1 MSPFRLSKI
10 DRYRQSLNGK
20 EEEIIDIQFPSEI
33 KRPTLKT
40 PTTKDILIF
49 VVDDDPWFMQIV
61 NTHLSK
67 VSLNDLAPNQQIIIK
82 NYATGK
88 SCLNDLNLKP
98 DIILLNY
105 DINKGIRNTLNGKE
119 ILDAIINTNPNQKVL
134 IMNNLKTNVRH
145 AFVEQGLRDY
155 IINDPEAVNELNS
168 IIEEILKTH

>member
-10 DRYRQSLNGK
+10 DRYRKSFNGQD
-20 EEEIIDIQFPSEI
+20 EEIIDIEFPSEI
-33 KRPTLKT
+33 KRPKLKT
-40 PTTKDILIF
+40 PSTKDILIF

-67 VSLNDLAPNQQIIIK
+67 VSLKDLAANQQIITK

-88 SCLNDLNLKP
+88 SCLNDLHLRP

-105 DINKGIRNTLNGKE
+105 DINNGIRNTLSGKE
-119 ILDAIINTNPNQKVL
+119 ILDVIINTNPNQKVL

-145 AFVEQGLRDY
+145 AFVEKGLRDY